1 MIDLV
6 LFSMLLGMACT
17 GYAGAYYYMIKHIR
31 VRDIEISIL
40 HMYIEKELDNDERR
54 TVGI

>member
-40 HMYIEKELDNDERR
+40 HMYIDKELDNDR
-54 TVGI
+54 